1 MQQRKKAIILYEN
14 GFVLGK
20 NVCLYQ
26 DIKDIHLKETSK
38 MIEEAKND
46 CTIIKKDGAK
56 IVLPEAIQN
65 IHQILEKIDEKMA
78 KL

>member
-1 MQQRKKAIILYEN
+1 M
-14 GFVLGK
+14 F
-20 NVCLYQ
+20 
-26 DIKDIHLKETSK
+26 IHLKETSK
-38 MIEEAKND
+38 MIGGAKND